1 MISLQWSKFRG
12 LINNENVKEE
22 ALQNNVNIYK
32 HNVKIN
38 TTPFIIFSS
47 ILQILNTTITS

>member
-22 ALQNNVNIYK
+22 ALQNNVKIYK

-38 TTPFIIFSS
+38 TTSFIIFSR
-47 ILQILNTTITS
+47 ILQILNITITS